1 MRFRELRYDFK
12 YRGRSVM
19 SFFGFLRSK
28 IIPAVAITM
37 LVIGVT
43 ACGRGQI
50 QEPAFPVQDADV
62 PRILVIPFENM
73 GSPEDAFFAAGL
85 TKETTK
91 RLAAVRG
98 LGFVSKVG
106 VAADDTV
113 PRSPESIGIEL
124 GVDYVLKASVFYDR
138 DAEPSQQLYI
148 ETQLLRVSDASVLWA
163 DRVVRP
169 LSDIFSIQSAISYA
183 VVDNIGVEVD
193 SVEQRAL
200 DSQPTEN
207 LEAYEAYLHGLG
219 NSWSFERRKL
229 ELAEQ
234 FFERAATLD
243 PNFAVAH
250 AALSENHSLMFHFR
264 YDRTPPRLASAN
276 AAAQR
281 ANEIDP
287 DLPEGHRAR
296 GYYYYWGQNNFE
308 LALSEF
314 SLAAHGRPNDPQ
326 IIASIGLVLRRQ
338 GRWQDAIDALRRA
351 AEMEPENHDTI
362 LDLAST
368 LSRVRR
374 YSEAVETFR
383 RAIDLVPDDTYPYV
397 FLARTLLL
405 KDGATQ
411 EARAILDA
419 MPENDPVQQG
429 IYRYEQALFERDFER
444 AIEALSTVDE
454 VISDPI
460 GEFEF
465 TKSLA
470 LCECRILGGL
480 DGWNSPACIS
490 AREYLERAK
499 ENSPVDPAIHAALGW
514 VYALTEE
521 KDKAIKAGERAVE
534 LSPITADAM
543 SGHSY
548 LLMLARIYAWVDE
561 PYLAVKTIHTAMTTP
576 GWISTATLKLDP
588 HWDPIRDDP
597 RFQEL
602 FKMHGGGE

>member
-1 MRFRELRYDFK
+1 MSYFRFLY
-12 YRGRSVM
+12 
-19 SFFGFLRSK
+19 SK
-28 IIPAVAITM
+28 LSLVAAITTM
-37 LVIGVT
+37 VIGAS
-43 ACGRGQI
+43 ACGRTQI
-50 QEPAFPVQDADV
+50 QEPVFPVQDADV

-73 GSPEDAFFAAGL
+73 GSPDDAFFAAGL

-98 LGFVSKVG
+98 LGFVSRVG
-106 VAADDTV
+106 VTEDVTF

-124 GVDYVLKASVFYDR
+124 GVDYVLKASVLYDR
-138 DAEPSQQLYI
+138 DAEPSQQLYV
-148 ETQLLRVSDASVLWA
+148 ETQLSRVSDGSVLWT

-169 LSDIFSIQSAISYA
+169 LSDIFSIQSAISHA
-183 VVDNIGVEVD
+183 IVENIGVEVD
-193 SVEQRAL
+193 SIEERAL

-234 FFERAATLD
+234 FFERAAILD

-287 DLPEGHRAR
+287 NLPEGHRAR
-296 GYYYYWGQNNFE
+296 GYYYYWGQDNYE

-338 GRWQDAIDALRRA
+338 GRWQEAIDALRRA

-383 RAIDLVPDDTYPYV
+383 RAIELVPDDTYPYV

-405 KDGATQ
+405 KDGAI
-411 EARAILDA
+411 EGAREILDA
-419 MPENDPVQQG
+419 MPENDPAQQG
-429 IYRYEQALFERDFER
+429 IYRYEQALFERDFEG
-444 AIEALSTVDE
+444 AIDALFAVDD

-470 LCECRILGGL
+470 LCECQIFGRL
-480 DGWNSPACIS
+480 DGSTSQACLS
-490 AREYLERAK
+490 AREYLELARDD
-499 ENSPVDPAIHAALGW
+499 SPVDPAIHAALGW
-514 VYALTEE
+514 VYALTGE
-521 KDKAIKAGERAVE
+521 KDEAIEAGERAVE

-576 GWISTATLKLDP
+576 GWISAATLELDP
-588 HWDPIRDDP
+588 YWDPIRDDP

-602 FKMHGGGE
+602 FRMHDGGE